1 MVFQQ
6 NPILGSGLLKL
17 KSKDEVKRY
26 LKYMVDHYQQEVD
39 GLANSAGD
47 FLRAGPGQTDDNKD
61 KEKQVKKEDVK
72 KKDVKKEEKE
82 DAKVA
87 SGSWFKMG
95 TLMINVSESNT
106 AGTEILFRL
115 LKEFK
120 LKLSGTADA
129 LKSFEDSVAMSLPD
143 SSEYT
148 IYIRN
153 GVAERV
159 IVSPEKKQPQL
170 FAFEARFRVT

>member
-1 MVFQQ
+1 MAFQQ

-26 LKYMVDHYQQEVD
+26 LKYMVDHYQQEVNR
-39 GLANSAGD
+39 LANSAGD
-47 FLRAGPGQTDDNKD
+47 FLRAGPGQTDEKG
-61 KEKQVKKEDVK
+61 KEKQEKKEKKEKQEKQEKEDVK
-72 KKDVKKEEKE
+72 VVSD
-82 DAKVA
+82 
-87 SGSWFKMG
+87 SWFKMG
-95 TLMINVSESNT
+95 TLMVNVSESNT

-129 LKSFEDSVAMSLPD
+129 LKSFEDSVAVSLPD

-153 GVAERV
+153 GVPERV
-159 IVSPEKKQPQL
+159 IVSPEKKQAQL